1 MCNKW
6 LKQGLCAVLM
16 VSAMSAMA
24 ADARPDHYQGQQAE
38 SLEQAMSNLVSYNAK
53 LKTVLAK
60 SSLSMEDMAH
70 IHELTY
76 SLENALQRLDVEL
89 DSLAATLEEVHIGS
103 EKAQSEQVK
112 SQGQKYLKHAE
123 TLLQS
128 GR

>member
-16 VSAMSAMA
+16 VSATSAL
-24 ADARPDHYQGQQAE
+24 ADARPDHYQGQQAD
-38 SLEQAMSNLVSYNAK
+38 SLEQAMTNLVSYNAK

-60 SSLSMEDMAH
+60 SSLSLEDMAH